1 MKKTLFSLFILLAL
15 ILFIHGCQKN
25 SELLDPSNESS
36 SKEEVL
42 SFTYRNHSYSCK
54 YLEENDSIY
63 FSDASIE
70 KLFNEISSKEG
81 VASVFQN
88 NGRIDF
94 YDSQEEVLNL
104 LEKGTL
110 FQSPSETR
118 SNIYSDTFLTSTRL
132 DIYEHKDFGG
142 GTLGWNNQVN
152 IRKFDDYVT
161 TLPKLNDKM
170 SSFKFSGK
178 FYLYQGE
185 IPRDGYRGAFVTFWT
200 EEGCQGN
207 SFWYKIDKNLQ
218 VNNNSKIPKNFNDKI
233 SSLTVVWFK

>member
-1 MKKTLFSLFILLAL
+1 MKKTIFSLFILLAL

-25 SELLDPSNESS
+25 SELLDSSNETS

-104 LEKGTL
+104 LEKGIL
-110 FQSPSETR
+110 FQSSPETR
-118 SNIYSDTFLTSTRL
+118 SNIYSDTFLTSTRVE
-132 DIYEHKDFGG
+132 IYASKNFGG
-142 GTLGWNNQVN
+142 DFLGWNNEVM
-152 IRKFDDYVT
+152 IRKFDDGVT
-161 TLPKLNDKM
+161 TAPKLNNRM
-170 SSFKFSGK
+170 SSFKFIGK
-178 FYLYQGE
+178 FYNYQGE
-185 IPRDGYRGAFVTFWT
+185 IPRDGYRGATLTFWT
-200 EEGCQGN
+200 EENFQGN
-207 SFWYKIDKNLQ
+207 SFWYRIDKNLQ
-218 VNNNSKIPKNFNDKI
+218 TNNNPRIPKNFNDKV
-233 SSLTVVWFK
+233 SSLTVVWGK